1 MCAWYFELAEN
12 TWSLPNWHYHA
23 VRNGESDEK
32 VVVAKIATTT
42 RHGAIEGKRTLDYSW
57 WEYEERLLMRPSGQK
72 NRSPKLPET
81 IPQDGEMDEYMHLLW
96 LNGL

>member
-1 MCAWYFELAEN
+1 
-12 TWSLPNWHYHA
+12 
-23 VRNGESDEK
+23 
-32 VVVAKIATTT
+32 
-42 RHGAIEGKRTLDYSW
+42 
-57 WEYEERLLMRPSGQK
+57 MRPSGQK